1 MSKSPPHLYVD
12 SNIYLN
18 IWYKEDKNYQSSYN
32 LLNEII
38 NCRYT
43 LTSSMLVIKE
53 LSKKTGIPQNDIMN
67 DYMKPYQILNKFNMV
82 KITQNVADDAVYV
95 ASQHGIHATDALHV
109 IMAKLNNCILV
120 TRDREMTR
128 VATQYGV
135 KVSTP
140 ESLT

>member
-1 MSKSPPHLYVD
+1 MSKPPPRLYVD

-18 IWYKEDKNYQSSYN
+18 IWYREENVQPSYN

-43 LTSSMLVIKE
+43 LTSSTLVIKE
-53 LSKKTGIPQNDIMN
+53 LSKKTGITQADIMN
-67 DYMKPYQILNKFNMV
+67 DYMKPYQMLNKLNMA
-82 KITQNVADDAVYV
+82 KITQRVADDAVYLS
-95 ASQHGIHATDALHV
+95 SQHGIHATDALHI
-109 IMAKLNNCILV
+109 IMAKTNNCTLI

-128 VATQYGV
+128 AATQYGV